1 MFESSIDFLVGNGMK
16 RVKKDGISVLIM
28 DSNPVAS
35 CEIINLFLVLIRY
48 NFSYSNLFYKVNIY
62 LSIIMSIHSII
73 SMILSI
79 LTFGTFEILFKQ
91 ISIVNY
97 SINIYS
103 YLLISSLMLSILLLL
118 LTNHALYHFGTLIY
132 SQQEYKISN
141 QVKQKNTQK
150 IFL

>member
-1 MFESSIDFLVGNGMK
+1 LVGNGMR

-35 CEIINLFLVLIRY
+35 CGIINLCLVLIRY
-48 NFSYSNLFYKVNIY
+48 NFIHSNLFYKVNAY
-62 LSIIMSIHSII
+62 LSLIMSIHSII

-79 LTFGTFEILFKQ
+79 LTFGTFEVLFKQ

-103 YLLISSLMLSILLLL
+103 YLLISSLMLSILLIL
-118 LTNHALYHFGTLIY
+118 LTNHALFHFGTLIY

-141 QVKQKNTQK
+141 QVTKKNVHK
-150 IFL
+150 RFFFI